1 MRIYIQ
7 GVIETQLRDFLVQ
20 DTSIDISAIYF
31 L

>member
-7 GVIETQLRDFLVQ
+7 VVIETQLRDFLVQ
-20 DTSIDISAIYF
+20 DTSIDISTIYF